1 MLRASLITLLAATAF
16 NGCIYANYRSPVSYR
31 SPTPSDVP
39 GPLGPEVEGESCNK
53 LVLWLVAWGDAGYSA
68 AVDAAKAKSGASML
82 ADVQVDNRVYNV
94 LGVYQ
99 KSCTRIALQS
109 TRRAQ
114 GANGR
119 CTVRRARRLAYSYVL
134 ARVPRTVFGPKR
146 GGTAPGTLE

>member
-53 LVLWLVAWGDAGYSA
+53 LVLWLVAWGDAAYSA

-109 TRRAQ
+109 TRRAPRCQ
-114 GANGR
+114 RALHCSTCAQTCILVCSCSCTANS
-119 CTVRRARRLAYSYVL
+119 VWS
-134 ARVPRTVFGPKR
+134 
-146 GGTAPGTLE
+146 